1 MGVCLNFSQK
11 KHTPLTPCFHQ
22 VKDCVP
28 YFTQIIFPFSFLQ
41 VQDFLDNL
49 PLYFFWMKSFIY
61 ILLTSLTFFL
71 VGCQTESEE
80 IRLINQAERLF
91 DAYPDSVITTLDSIP
106 LPEEMSPR
114 LVARWCMLYARAAD
128 KIEDDMPYT
137 NQLEIALKHYQKK
150 KMREE
155 EAEIGLYL
163 GRSYVE
169 DKEYEKAMRA
179 YSDALEVA
187 LAIKNYNRAGYICSY
202 MADLYEVDLRYIL
215 AAEKYKESGKY
226 FQLANNTTS
235 YVRAFVNEAH
245 SYSIADSSYLALAS
259 LKQAE
264 MVLDSLNVEEVRS
277 YVYNGL
283 GNIYNDLGDY
293 DLAEYYILR
302 CIELDPEE
310 VASDYLVL
318 TDISLKCMDM
328 EKAEY
333 YLKKA
338 NIFTNNKLVLPTIVY
353 YNYKIKKGQGNFEIA
368 LSFHEQYVAI
378 EDSLINV
385 SKSVDIYD
393 ANQKYERLKLHNENI
408 ELVLKNQKS
417 YIFILLLLF
426 AIALLAI
433 FYLMTLRRK
442 NRSLLKQQEE
452 INDLN
457 QNIYHLSV
465 ELRGKEERLK
475 SQENSLNLAEEE
487 LVSNENI
494 KKEVE
499 DLRHRLINLREIKIL
514 NSGLA
519 QKIER
524 MSQTVW
530 SKASQAVIDE
540 KMWIDI
546 EVLMLEVYPDIVKGL
561 RDANLSSSEMHLCFL
576 TLFKLDT
583 KAISTLLNIMP
594 TSVDK
599 TRLRVRKKLH
609 WEGKQDF
616 YESLIHI

>member
-1 MGVCLNFSQK
+1 
-11 KHTPLTPCFHQ
+11 
-22 VKDCVP
+22 
-28 YFTQIIFPFSFLQ
+28 
-41 VQDFLDNL
+41 
-49 PLYFFWMKSFIY
+49 MKSFIY
-61 ILLTSLTFFL
+61 ILLTSLTFL
-71 VGCQTESEE
+71 VVGCQNESEE

-128 KIEDDMPYT
+128 KIEDEMPYT
-137 NQLEIALKHYQKK
+137 NQLEIALKYYQKK

-187 LAIKNYNRAGYICSY
+187 LAIKDYNRAGYICSY
-202 MADLYEVDLRYIL
+202 MGDLYEVDLRYIL

-226 FQLANNTTS
+226 FHLANNTTS

-264 MVLDSLNVEEVRS
+264 MVMDSLNVEEVRS

-302 CIELDPEE
+302 CIELDLED

-318 TDISLKCMDM
+318 VDIEEKRGNI
-328 EKAEY
+328 EKAEQ
-333 YLKKA
+333 YLRKA
-338 NIFTNNKLVLPTIVY
+338 SEVSTDNELVLITITY
-353 YNYKIKKGQGNFEIA
+353 YNYVMNKKQDNLKNALNFYEK
-368 LSFHEQYVAI
+368 YVAT

-393 ANQKYERLKLHNENI
+393 AEQKYERLKLHNKNV
-408 ELVLKNQKS
+408 ELVLENQKI
-417 YIFILLLLF
+417 YLFILLLLF
-426 AIALLAI
+426 AIALLVI

-457 QNIYHLSV
+457 QNIYHLSI
-465 ELRGKEERLK
+465 ELREKEEQLK
-475 SQENSLNLAEEE
+475 LQENSLHLAKEE
-487 LVSNENI
+487 LVSYEST

-499 DLRHRLINLREIKIL
+499 DLRY
-514 NSGLA
+514 
-519 QKIER
+519 
-524 MSQTVW
+524 T
-530 SKASQAVIDE
+530 
-540 KMWIDI
+540 
-546 EVLMLEVYPDIVKGL
+546 
-561 RDANLSSSEMHLCFL
+561 
-576 TLFKLDT
+576 
-583 KAISTLLNIMP
+583 
-594 TSVDK
+594 
-599 TRLRVRKKLH
+599 
-609 WEGKQDF
+609 
-616 YESLIHI
+616 

>member
-1 MGVCLNFSQK
+1 
-11 KHTPLTPCFHQ
+11 
-22 VKDCVP
+22 
-28 YFTQIIFPFSFLQ
+28 
-41 VQDFLDNL
+41 
-49 PLYFFWMKSFIY
+49 MKSFIY
-61 ILLTSLTFFL
+61 ILLTSLTFL
-71 VGCQTESEE
+71 VVGCQNESEE

-106 LPEEMSPR
+106 LLEEMSPR
-114 LVARWCMLYARAAD
+114 LIARWCMLYARAAD
-128 KIEDDMPYT
+128 KIEDEMPYT
-137 NQLEIALKHYQKK
+137 NQLEIALKYYQKK

-187 LAIKNYNRAGYICSY
+187 LAIKDYNRAGYICSY
-202 MADLYEVDLRYIL
+202 MGDLYEVDLRYIL

-226 FQLANNTTS
+226 FHLANNTTS

-264 MVLDSLNVEEVRS
+264 MVMDSLNVEEVRS

-283 GNIYNDLGDY
+283 SNIYNNLGDY

-310 VASDYLVL
+310 IASDYLVL

-338 NIFTNNKLVLPTIVY
+338 NIFTNNELVLPTIVY
-353 YNYKIKKGQGNFEIA
+353 YNYKIKKEQGDFEIA

-385 SKSVDIYD
+385 GKYVDIYD
-393 ANQKYERLKLHNENI
+393 ADQKYERLKLHNENI

-417 YIFILLLLF
+417 YLFILLLLF
-426 AIALLAI
+426 AIALLVI

-457 QNIYHLSV
+457 QNIYHLSI
-465 ELRGKEERLK
+465 ELREKEEQLK
-475 SQENSLNLAEEE
+475 LQENSLHLAKEE
-487 LVSNENI
+487 LVSYENI

-514 NSGLA
+514 NSSLA
-519 QKIER
+519 QKIKR

-546 EVLMLEVYPDIVKGL
+546 EVLMVEVYPDIVKAL
-561 RDANLSSSEMHLCFL
+561 RDADLSFSEMHLCFL

-583 KAISTLLNIMP
+583 KAMSTLLNIIP

-616 YESLIHI
+616 YESLIHIQPV

>member
-1 MGVCLNFSQK
+1 
-11 KHTPLTPCFHQ
+11 
-22 VKDCVP
+22 
-28 YFTQIIFPFSFLQ
+28 
-41 VQDFLDNL
+41 
-49 PLYFFWMKSFIY
+49 MKSFIY
-61 ILLTSLTFFL
+61 ILLTSLTFL
-71 VGCQTESEE
+71 VVGCQNESEE

-106 LPEEMSPR
+106 LLEEMSPR
-114 LVARWCMLYARAAD
+114 LIARWCMLYARAAD
-128 KIEDDMPYT
+128 KIEDEMPYT
-137 NQLEIALKHYQKK
+137 NQLEIALKYYQKK

-187 LAIKNYNRAGYICSY
+187 LAIKDYNRAGYICSY
-202 MADLYEVDLRYIL
+202 MGDLYEVDLRYIL

-226 FQLANNTTS
+226 FYLANNTTS

-264 MVLDSLNVEEVRS
+264 MVMDSLNVEEVRS

-283 GNIYNDLGDY
+283 SNIYNNLGDY

-310 VASDYLVL
+310 IASDYLVL

-338 NIFTNNKLVLPTIVY
+338 NIFTNNELVLPTIVY
-353 YNYKIKKGQGNFEIA
+353 YNYKIKKEQGDFEIA

-385 SKSVDIYD
+385 GKSVDIYD
-393 ANQKYERLKLHNENI
+393 ADQKYERLKLHNENI

-417 YIFILLLLF
+417 YLFILLLLF
-426 AIALLAI
+426 AIALLVI

-457 QNIYHLSV
+457 QNIYHLSI
-465 ELRGKEERLK
+465 ELREKEEQLK
-475 SQENSLNLAEEE
+475 LQENSLHLAKEE
-487 LVSNENI
+487 LVSYENI

-514 NSGLA
+514 NSSLA
-519 QKIER
+519 QKIKR

-546 EVLMLEVYPDIVKGL
+546 EVLMVEVYPDIVKAL
-561 RDANLSSSEMHLCFL
+561 RDADLSFSEMHLCFL

-583 KAISTLLNIMP
+583 KAMSTLLNIIP

-616 YESLIHI
+616 YESLIHIQPV

>member
-1 MGVCLNFSQK
+1 
-11 KHTPLTPCFHQ
+11 
-22 VKDCVP
+22 
-28 YFTQIIFPFSFLQ
+28 
-41 VQDFLDNL
+41 
-49 PLYFFWMKSFIY
+49 MKSFIY
-61 ILLTSLTFFL
+61 ILLTSLTFL
-71 VGCQTESEE
+71 VVGCQNESEE

-106 LPEEMSPR
+106 LPEEMNPR
-114 LVARWCMLYARAAD
+114 LIARWCMLYARAAD
-128 KIEDDMPYT
+128 KIEDEMPYT
-137 NQLEIALKHYQKK
+137 NQLEIALKYYQKK

-187 LAIKNYNRAGYICSY
+187 LAIKDYNRAGYICSY
-202 MADLYEVDLRYIL
+202 MGDLYEVDLRYIL

-226 FQLANNTTS
+226 FHLANNTTS

-264 MVLDSLNVEEVRS
+264 MVMDSLNVEEVRS

-283 GNIYNDLGDY
+283 SNIYNNLGDY

-310 VASDYLVL
+310 IASDYLVL

-338 NIFTNNKLVLPTIVY
+338 NIFTNNELVLPTIVY
-353 YNYKIKKGQGNFEIA
+353 YNYKIKKEQGDFEIA

-385 SKSVDIYD
+385 GKSVDIYD
-393 ANQKYERLKLHNENI
+393 ADQKYERLKLHNENI

-417 YIFILLLLF
+417 YLFILLLLF
-426 AIALLAI
+426 AIALLVI

-457 QNIYHLSV
+457 QNIYHLSI
-465 ELRGKEERLK
+465 ELREKEEQLK
-475 SQENSLNLAEEE
+475 LQENSLHLAKEE
-487 LVSNENI
+487 LVSYENI

-514 NSGLA
+514 NSSLA
-519 QKIER
+519 QKIKR

-546 EVLMLEVYPDIVKGL
+546 EVLMVEVCPDIVKAL
-561 RDANLSSSEMHLCFL
+561 RDADLSFSEMHLCFL

-583 KAISTLLNIMP
+583 KAMSTLLNIIP

-616 YESLIHI
+616 YESLIHIQPV

>member
-1 MGVCLNFSQK
+1 
-11 KHTPLTPCFHQ
+11 
-22 VKDCVP
+22 
-28 YFTQIIFPFSFLQ
+28 
-41 VQDFLDNL
+41 
-49 PLYFFWMKSFIY
+49 MKSFIY
-61 ILLTSLTFFL
+61 ILLTSLTFL
-71 VGCQTESEE
+71 VVGCQNESEE

-106 LPEEMSPR
+106 LPEEMSPC
-114 LVARWCMLYARAAD
+114 LIARWCMLYARAAD
-128 KIEDDMPYT
+128 KIEDEMPYT
-137 NQLEIALKHYQKK
+137 NQLEIALKYYQKK

-179 YSDALEVA
+179 YSDALKVA
-187 LAIKNYNRAGYICSY
+187 LVIKDYNRAGYICSY
-202 MADLYEVDLRYIL
+202 MGDLYEVDLRYIL

-226 FQLANNTTS
+226 FYLANNATS

-264 MVLDSLNVEEVRS
+264 MVMDSLNVEEVRS

-283 GNIYNDLGDY
+283 SNIYNNLGDY

-310 VASDYLVL
+310 IASDYLVL

-338 NIFTNNKLVLPTIVY
+338 NIFTNNELVLPTIVY
-353 YNYKIKKGQGNFEIA
+353 YNYKIKKEQGDFEIA

-385 SKSVDIYD
+385 GKSVDIYD
-393 ANQKYERLKLHNENI
+393 ADQKYERLKLHNENI

-426 AIALLAI
+426 SIALFVI
-433 FYLMTLRRK
+433 FYLMTLRHK

-452 INDLN
+452 INNLN

-465 ELRGKEERLK
+465 VLRGKEERLK
-475 SQENSLNLAEEE
+475 SQENSLHLAEEE
-487 LVSNENI
+487 LVSFENI

-514 NSGLA
+514 DSDLA
-519 QKIER
+519 QKIKR

-546 EVLMLEVYPDIVKGL
+546 EVLMVEVYPDIVKAL
-561 RDANLSSSEMHLCFL
+561 RDADLSFSEMHLCFL

-583 KAISTLLNIMP
+583 KAMSTLLNIIP

>member
-1 MGVCLNFSQK
+1 M
-11 KHTPLTPCFHQ
+11 T
-22 VKDCVP
+22 
-28 YFTQIIFPFSFLQ
+28 FL
-41 VQDFLDNL
+41 V
-49 PLYFFWMKSFIY
+49 
-61 ILLTSLTFFL
+61 
-71 VGCQTESEE
+71 VGCQNESEE

-106 LPEEMSPR
+106 LPEEMNPR
-114 LVARWCMLYARAAD
+114 LIARWCMLYARAAD
-128 KIEDDMPYT
+128 KIEDEMPYT
-137 NQLEIALKHYQKK
+137 NQLEIALKYYQKK

-187 LAIKNYNRAGYICSY
+187 LAIKDYNRAGYICSY
-202 MADLYEVDLRYIL
+202 MGDLYEVDLRYIL

-226 FQLANNTTS
+226 FHLANNTTS

-264 MVLDSLNVEEVRS
+264 MVMDSLNVEEVRS

-283 GNIYNDLGDY
+283 SNIYNNLGDY

-310 VASDYLVL
+310 IASDYLVL

-338 NIFTNNKLVLPTIVY
+338 NIFTNNELVLPTIVY
-353 YNYKIKKGQGNFEIA
+353 YNYKIKKEQGDFEIA

-385 SKSVDIYD
+385 GKSVDIYD
-393 ANQKYERLKLHNENI
+393 ADQKYERLKLHNENI

-417 YIFILLLLF
+417 YLFILLLLF
-426 AIALLAI
+426 AIALLVI

-457 QNIYHLSV
+457 QNIYHLSI
-465 ELRGKEERLK
+465 ELREKEEQLK
-475 SQENSLNLAEEE
+475 LQENSLHLAKEE
-487 LVSNENI
+487 LVSYENI

-514 NSGLA
+514 NSSLA
-519 QKIER
+519 QKIKR

-546 EVLMLEVYPDIVKGL
+546 EVLMVEVYPDIVKAL
-561 RDANLSSSEMHLCFL
+561 RDADLSFSEMHLCFL

-583 KAISTLLNIMP
+583 KAMSTLLNIIP

-616 YESLIHI
+616 YESLIHIQPV

>member
-1 MGVCLNFSQK
+1 
-11 KHTPLTPCFHQ
+11 
-22 VKDCVP
+22 
-28 YFTQIIFPFSFLQ
+28 
-41 VQDFLDNL
+41 
-49 PLYFFWMKSFIY
+49 MKSFIY
-61 ILLTSLTFFL
+61 ILLTSLTFL
-71 VGCQTESEE
+71 VVGCQNESEE

-114 LVARWCMLYARAAD
+114 LIARWCMLYARAAD
-128 KIEDDMPYT
+128 KIEDEMPYT
-137 NQLEIALKHYQKK
+137 NQLEIALKYYQKK

-187 LAIKNYNRAGYICSY
+187 LAIKDYNRAGYICSY
-202 MADLYEVDLRYIL
+202 MGDLYEVDLRYIL

-226 FQLANNTTS
+226 FHLANNTTS

-264 MVLDSLNVEEVRS
+264 MVMDSLNVEEVRS

-283 GNIYNDLGDY
+283 SNIYNNLGDY

-310 VASDYLVL
+310 IASDYLVL

-338 NIFTNNKLVLPTIVY
+338 NIFTNNELVLPTIVY
-353 YNYKIKKGQGNFEIA
+353 YNYKIKKEQGDFEIA

-385 SKSVDIYD
+385 GKSVDIYD
-393 ANQKYERLKLHNENI
+393 ADQKYERLKLHNENI

-417 YIFILLLLF
+417 YLFILLLLF
-426 AIALLAI
+426 AIALLVI

-457 QNIYHLSV
+457 QNIYHLSI
-465 ELRGKEERLK
+465 ELREKEEQLK
-475 SQENSLNLAEEE
+475 LQENSLHLAKEE
-487 LVSNENI
+487 LVSYENI

-514 NSGLA
+514 NSSLA
-519 QKIER
+519 QKIKR

-530 SKASQAVIDE
+530 SKVSQAVIDE

-546 EVLMLEVYPDIVKGL
+546 EVLMVEVYPDIVKAL
-561 RDANLSSSEMHLCFL
+561 RDADLSFSEMHLCFL

-583 KAISTLLNIMP
+583 KAMSTLLNIIP

-616 YESLIHI
+616 YESLIHIQPV

>member
-1 MGVCLNFSQK
+1 
-11 KHTPLTPCFHQ
+11 
-22 VKDCVP
+22 
-28 YFTQIIFPFSFLQ
+28 
-41 VQDFLDNL
+41 
-49 PLYFFWMKSFIY
+49 MKSFIY
-61 ILLTSLTFFL
+61 ILLTSLTFL
-71 VGCQTESEE
+71 VVGCQNESEE

-106 LPEEMSPR
+106 LPEEMNPR
-114 LVARWCMLYARAAD
+114 LIARWCMLYARAAD
-128 KIEDDMPYT
+128 KIEDEMPYT
-137 NQLEIALKHYQKK
+137 NQLEIALKYYQKK

-187 LAIKNYNRAGYICSY
+187 LAIKDYNRAGYICSY
-202 MADLYEVDLRYIL
+202 MADLYEVDERFMLSAKRYQ
-215 AAEKYKESGKY
+215 ESGGY
-226 FQLANNTTS
+226 FRLANNIKS
-235 YVRAFVNEAH
+235 YIRAFVNEGNI
-245 SYSIADSSYLALAS
+245 YMIADSSHLALTP

-264 MVLDSLNVEEVRS
+264 AIMDSLSMNEVKE

-283 GNIYNDLGDY
+283 ANTYSALENC
-293 DLAEYYILR
+293 DLAEYYVLQ
-302 CIELDPEE
+302 CIEIDSEN
-310 VASDYLVL
+310 VASYYLLLV
-318 TDISLKCMDM
+318 DIEEKRGNLD
-328 EKAEY
+328 KAEY
-333 YLKKA
+333 YLHKVR
-338 NIFTNNKLVLPTIVY
+338 NISTHNRFIPASIAY
-353 YNYKIKKGQGNFEIA
+353 YSYMIKRGQGDLQSA
-368 LSFHEQYVAI
+368 LNDYEKYVEV

-393 ANQKYERLKLHNENI
+393 AEQKYERLKLHNENI

-417 YIFILLLLF
+417 YLFILLLLF
-426 AIALLAI
+426 AIALLVI

-457 QNIYHLSV
+457 QNIYHLSI
-465 ELRGKEERLK
+465 ELREKEEQLK
-475 SQENSLNLAEEE
+475 LQENSLHLAEEE
-487 LVSNENI
+487 LVSFENI

-514 NSGLA
+514 DSDLA
-519 QKIER
+519 QKIKR

-546 EVLMLEVYPDIVKGL
+546 EVLMVEVCPDIVKAL
-561 RDANLSSSEMHLCFL
+561 RDADLSFSEMHLCFL

-583 KAISTLLNIMP
+583 KAMSTLLNIIP

-609 WEGKQDF
+609 WEGKKDF
-616 YESLIHI
+616 YESLIHIKPV

>member
-1 MGVCLNFSQK
+1 
-11 KHTPLTPCFHQ
+11 
-22 VKDCVP
+22 
-28 YFTQIIFPFSFLQ
+28 
-41 VQDFLDNL
+41 
-49 PLYFFWMKSFIY
+49 MKSFIY
-61 ILLTSLTFFL
+61 ILLTSLTFL
-71 VGCQTESEE
+71 VVGCQNESEE

-114 LVARWCMLYARAAD
+114 LIARWCMLYARAAD
-128 KIEDDMPYT
+128 KIEDEMPYT
-137 NQLEIALKHYQKK
+137 NQLEIALKYYQKK

-179 YSDALEVA
+179 YSDALKVA
-187 LAIKNYNRAGYICSY
+187 LAIKDYNRAGYICSY
-202 MADLYEVDLRYIL
+202 MGDLYEVDLRYIL

-226 FQLANNTTS
+226 FHLANNTTS

-264 MVLDSLNVEEVRS
+264 MVMDSLNVEEVRS

-283 GNIYNDLGDY
+283 SNIYNNLGDY

-310 VASDYLVL
+310 IASDYLVL

-338 NIFTNNKLVLPTIVY
+338 NIFTNNELVLPTIVY
-353 YNYKIKKGQGNFEIA
+353 YNYKIKKEQGDFEIA

-385 SKSVDIYD
+385 GKSVDIYD
-393 ANQKYERLKLHNENI
+393 ADQKYERLKLHNENI

-417 YIFILLLLF
+417 YLFILLLLF
-426 AIALLAI
+426 AIALLVI

-457 QNIYHLSV
+457 QNIYHLSI
-465 ELRGKEERLK
+465 ELREKEEQLK
-475 SQENSLNLAEEE
+475 LQENSLHLAKEE
-487 LVSNENI
+487 LVSYENI

-514 NSGLA
+514 NSSLA
-519 QKIER
+519 QKIKR

-546 EVLMLEVYPDIVKGL
+546 EVLMVEVYPDIVKAL
-561 RDANLSSSEMHLCFL
+561 RDADLSFSEMHLCFL
-576 TLFKLDT
+576 TLFNLDT
-583 KAISTLLNIMP
+583 KAMSTLLNIIP

-616 YESLIHI
+616 YESLIHIQPV

>member
-1 MGVCLNFSQK
+1 
-11 KHTPLTPCFHQ
+11 
-22 VKDCVP
+22 
-28 YFTQIIFPFSFLQ
+28 
-41 VQDFLDNL
+41 
-49 PLYFFWMKSFIY
+49 MKSFIY
-61 ILLTSLTFFL
+61 ILLTSLTFL
-71 VGCQTESEE
+71 VVGCQNESEE

-91 DAYPDSVITTLDSIP
+91 DAYLDSVITTLDSIP
-106 LPEEMSPR
+106 LLEEMSPR
-114 LVARWCMLYARAAD
+114 LIARWCMLYARAAD
-128 KIEDDMPYT
+128 KIEDEMPYT
-137 NQLEIALKHYQKK
+137 NQLEIALKYYQKK

-187 LAIKNYNRAGYICSY
+187 LAIKDYNRAGYICSY
-202 MADLYEVDLRYIL
+202 MGDLYEVDLRYIL

-226 FQLANNTTS
+226 FHLANNTTS

-264 MVLDSLNVEEVRS
+264 MVMDSLNVEEVRS

-283 GNIYNDLGDY
+283 SNIYNNLGDY

-310 VASDYLVL
+310 IASDYLVL

-338 NIFTNNKLVLPTIVY
+338 NIFTNNELVLPTIVY
-353 YNYKIKKGQGNFEIA
+353 YNYKIKKEQGDFEIA

-385 SKSVDIYD
+385 GKSVDIYD
-393 ANQKYERLKLHNENI
+393 ADQKYERLKLHNENI

-417 YIFILLLLF
+417 YLFILLLLF
-426 AIALLAI
+426 AIALLVI

-457 QNIYHLSV
+457 QNIYHLSI
-465 ELRGKEERLK
+465 ELREKEEQLK
-475 SQENSLNLAEEE
+475 LQENSLHLAKEE
-487 LVSNENI
+487 LVSYENI

-514 NSGLA
+514 NSSLA
-519 QKIER
+519 QKIKR

-546 EVLMLEVYPDIVKGL
+546 EVLMVEVYPDIVKAL
-561 RDANLSSSEMHLCFL
+561 RDADLSFSEMHLCFL

-583 KAISTLLNIMP
+583 KAMSTLLNIIP

-616 YESLIHI
+616 YESLIHIQPV

>member
-1 MGVCLNFSQK
+1 
-11 KHTPLTPCFHQ
+11 
-22 VKDCVP
+22 
-28 YFTQIIFPFSFLQ
+28 
-41 VQDFLDNL
+41 
-49 PLYFFWMKSFIY
+49 MKSFIY
-61 ILLTSLTFFL
+61 ILLTSLTFL
-71 VGCQTESEE
+71 VVGCQNESEE

-106 LPEEMSPR
+106 LPEEMNPR
-114 LVARWCMLYARAAD
+114 LIARWCMLYARAAD
-128 KIEDDMPYT
+128 KIEDEMPYT
-137 NQLEIALKHYQKK
+137 NQLEIALKYYQKK

-187 LAIKNYNRAGYICSY
+187 LAIKDYNRAGYICSY
-202 MADLYEVDLRYIL
+202 MGDLYEVDLRYIL

-226 FQLANNTTS
+226 FHLANNTTS

-264 MVLDSLNVEEVRS
+264 MVMDSLNVEEVRS

-283 GNIYNDLGDY
+283 SNIYNNLGDY

-310 VASDYLVL
+310 ITSDYLVL

-338 NIFTNNKLVLPTIVY
+338 NIFTNNELVLPTIVY
-353 YNYKIKKGQGNFEIA
+353 YNYKIKKEQGDFEIA

-385 SKSVDIYD
+385 GKSVDIYD
-393 ANQKYERLKLHNENI
+393 ADQKYERLKLHNENI

-417 YIFILLLLF
+417 YLFILLLLF
-426 AIALLAI
+426 AIALLVI

-457 QNIYHLSV
+457 QNIYHLSI
-465 ELRGKEERLK
+465 ELREKEEQLK
-475 SQENSLNLAEEE
+475 LQENSLHLAKEE
-487 LVSNENI
+487 LVSYENI

-514 NSGLA
+514 NSSLA
-519 QKIER
+519 QKIKR

-546 EVLMLEVYPDIVKGL
+546 EVLMVEVYPDIVKAL
-561 RDANLSSSEMHLCFL
+561 RDADLSFSEMHLCFL

-583 KAISTLLNIMP
+583 KAMSTLLNIIP

-616 YESLIHI
+616 YESLIHIQPV

>member
-1 MGVCLNFSQK
+1 
-11 KHTPLTPCFHQ
+11 
-22 VKDCVP
+22 
-28 YFTQIIFPFSFLQ
+28 
-41 VQDFLDNL
+41 
-49 PLYFFWMKSFIY
+49 MKSFIY
-61 ILLTSLTFFL
+61 ILLTSLTFL
-71 VGCQTESEE
+71 VVGCQNESEE

-106 LPEEMSPR
+106 LPEEMNPR
-114 LVARWCMLYARAAD
+114 LIARWCMLYARAAD
-128 KIEDDMPYT
+128 KIEDEMPYT
-137 NQLEIALKHYQKK
+137 NQLEIALKYYQKK

-187 LAIKNYNRAGYICSY
+187 LAIKDYNRAGYICSY
-202 MADLYEVDLRYIL
+202 MGDLYEVDLRYIL

-226 FQLANNTTS
+226 FHLANNTTS

-264 MVLDSLNVEEVRS
+264 MVMDSLNVEEVRS

-283 GNIYNDLGDY
+283 SNIYNNLGDY

-310 VASDYLVL
+310 IASDYLVL

-338 NIFTNNKLVLPTIVY
+338 NIFTNNELVLPTIVY
-353 YNYKIKKGQGNFEIA
+353 YNYKIKKEQGDFEIA

-385 SKSVDIYD
+385 GKSVDIYD
-393 ANQKYERLKLHNENI
+393 ADQKYERLKLHNENI

-417 YIFILLLLF
+417 YLFILLLLF
-426 AIALLAI
+426 AIALLVI

-457 QNIYHLSV
+457 QNIYHLSI
-465 ELRGKEERLK
+465 ELREKEEQLK
-475 SQENSLNLAEEE
+475 LQENSLHLAKEE
-487 LVSNENI
+487 LVSYENI

-514 NSGLA
+514 NSSLA
-519 QKIER
+519 QKIKR

-546 EVLMLEVYPDIVKGL
+546 EVLMVEVYPDIVKAL
-561 RDANLSSSEMHLCFL
+561 RDADLSSSEMHLCFL

-583 KAISTLLNIMP
+583 KAMSTLLNIIP

-616 YESLIHI
+616 YESLIHIQPV

>member
-1 MGVCLNFSQK
+1 
-11 KHTPLTPCFHQ
+11 
-22 VKDCVP
+22 
-28 YFTQIIFPFSFLQ
+28 
-41 VQDFLDNL
+41 
-49 PLYFFWMKSFIY
+49 MKSFIY
-61 ILLTSLTFFL
+61 ILLTSLTFL
-71 VGCQTESEE
+71 VVGCQNESEE

-106 LPEEMSPR
+106 LLEEMSPR
-114 LVARWCMLYARAAD
+114 LIARWCMLYARAAD
-128 KIEDDMPYT
+128 KIEDEMPYT
-137 NQLEIALKHYQKK
+137 NQLEIALKYYQKK

-187 LAIKNYNRAGYICSY
+187 LAIKDYNRAGYICSY
-202 MADLYEVDLRYIL
+202 MGDLYEVDLRYIL

-226 FQLANNTTS
+226 FHLANNTTS

-264 MVLDSLNVEEVRS
+264 MVMDSLNVEEVRS

-283 GNIYNDLGDY
+283 SNIYNNLGDY

-310 VASDYLVL
+310 IASDYLVL

-338 NIFTNNKLVLPTIVY
+338 NIFTNNELVLPTIVY
-353 YNYKIKKGQGNFEIA
+353 YNYKIKKEQGDFEIA

-385 SKSVDIYD
+385 GKSVDIYD
-393 ANQKYERLKLHNENI
+393 ADQKYERLKLHNENI

-417 YIFILLLLF
+417 YLFILLLLF
-426 AIALLAI
+426 AIALLVI
-433 FYLMTLRRK
+433 FYLMTLIRK

-457 QNIYHLSV
+457 QNIYHLSI
-465 ELRGKEERLK
+465 ELREKEEQLK
-475 SQENSLNLAEEE
+475 LQENSLHLAKEE
-487 LVSNENI
+487 LVSYENI

-514 NSGLA
+514 NSSLA
-519 QKIER
+519 QKIKR

-546 EVLMLEVYPDIVKGL
+546 EVLMVEVYPDIVKAL
-561 RDANLSSSEMHLCFL
+561 RDADLSFSEMHLCFL

-583 KAISTLLNIMP
+583 KAMSTLLNIIP

-616 YESLIHI
+616 YESLIHIQPV

>member
-1 MGVCLNFSQK
+1 
-11 KHTPLTPCFHQ
+11 
-22 VKDCVP
+22 
-28 YFTQIIFPFSFLQ
+28 
-41 VQDFLDNL
+41 
-49 PLYFFWMKSFIY
+49 MKSFIY
-61 ILLTSLTFFL
+61 ILLTSLTFL
-71 VGCQTESEE
+71 VVGCQNESEE

-106 LPEEMSPR
+106 LPEEMNPR
-114 LVARWCMLYARAAD
+114 LIARWCMLYARAAD
-128 KIEDDMPYT
+128 KIEDEMPYT
-137 NQLEIALKHYQKK
+137 NQLEIALKYYQKK

-187 LAIKNYNRAGYICSY
+187 LAIKDYNRAGYICSY
-202 MADLYEVDLRYIL
+202 MGDLYEVDLRYIL

-226 FQLANNTTS
+226 FHLANNTTS

-264 MVLDSLNVEEVRS
+264 MVMDSLNVEEVRS

-283 GNIYNDLGDY
+283 SNIYNNLGDY

-310 VASDYLVL
+310 IASDYLVL

-338 NIFTNNKLVLPTIVY
+338 NIFTNNELVLPTIVY
-353 YNYKIKKGQGNFEIA
+353 YNYKIKKEQGDFEIA

-385 SKSVDIYD
+385 GKSVDIYD
-393 ANQKYERLKLHNENI
+393 ADQKYERLKLHNENI

-417 YIFILLLLF
+417 YLFILLLLF
-426 AIALLAI
+426 AIALLVI

-457 QNIYHLSV
+457 QNIYHLSI
-465 ELRGKEERLK
+465 ELREKEEQLK
-475 SQENSLNLAEEE
+475 LQENSLHLAKEE
-487 LVSNENI
+487 LVSYENI

-514 NSGLA
+514 NSSLA
-519 QKIER
+519 QKIKR

-546 EVLMLEVYPDIVKGL
+546 EVLMVEVYPDIVKAL
-561 RDANLSSSEMHLCFL
+561 RDADLSFSEMHLCFL

-583 KAISTLLNIMP
+583 KAMSTLLNIIP

-616 YESLIHI
+616 YESLRGCKLNCVSKE

>member
-1 MGVCLNFSQK
+1 
-11 KHTPLTPCFHQ
+11 
-22 VKDCVP
+22 
-28 YFTQIIFPFSFLQ
+28 
-41 VQDFLDNL
+41 
-49 PLYFFWMKSFIY
+49 MKSFIY
-61 ILLTSLTFFL
+61 ILLTSLTFL
-71 VGCQTESEE
+71 VVGCQNESEE

-106 LPEEMSPR
+106 LPEEMNPR
-114 LVARWCMLYARAAD
+114 LIARWCMLYARAAD
-128 KIEDDMPYT
+128 KIEDEMPYT
-137 NQLEIALKHYQKK
+137 NQLEIALKYYQKK

-187 LAIKNYNRAGYICSY
+187 LAIKDYNRAGYICSY
-202 MADLYEVDLRYIL
+202 MGDLYEVDLRYIL

-226 FQLANNTTS
+226 FHLANNTTS

-264 MVLDSLNVEEVRS
+264 MVMDSLNVEEVRS

-283 GNIYNDLGDY
+283 SNIYNNLGDY

-310 VASDYLVL
+310 IASDYLVL

-338 NIFTNNKLVLPTIVY
+338 NIFTNNELVLPTIVY
-353 YNYKIKKGQGNFEIA
+353 YNYKIKKEQGDFEIA

-378 EDSLINV
+378 DDSLINV
-385 SKSVDIYD
+385 GKSVDIYD
-393 ANQKYERLKLHNENI
+393 ADQKYERLKLHNENI

-417 YIFILLLLF
+417 YLFILLLLF
-426 AIALLAI
+426 AIALLVI

-457 QNIYHLSV
+457 QNIYHLSI
-465 ELRGKEERLK
+465 ELREKEEQLK
-475 SQENSLNLAEEE
+475 LQENSLHLAKEE
-487 LVSNENI
+487 LVSYENI

-514 NSGLA
+514 NSSLA
-519 QKIER
+519 QKIKR

-546 EVLMLEVYPDIVKGL
+546 EVLMVEVYPDIVKAL
-561 RDANLSSSEMHLCFL
+561 RDADLSFSEMHLCFL

-583 KAISTLLNIMP
+583 KAMSTLLNIIP

-616 YESLIHI
+616 YESLIHIQPV

>member
-1 MGVCLNFSQK
+1 
-11 KHTPLTPCFHQ
+11 
-22 VKDCVP
+22 
-28 YFTQIIFPFSFLQ
+28 
-41 VQDFLDNL
+41 
-49 PLYFFWMKSFIY
+49 MKSFIY
-61 ILLTSLTFFL
+61 ILLTSLTFL
-71 VGCQTESEE
+71 VVGCQNESEE

-114 LVARWCMLYARAAD
+114 LIARWCMLYARAAD
-128 KIEDDMPYT
+128 KIEDEMPYT
-137 NQLEIALKHYQKK
+137 NQLEIALKYYQKK

-187 LAIKNYNRAGYICSY
+187 LAIKDYNRAGYICSY
-202 MADLYEVDLRYIL
+202 MGDLYEVDLRYIL

-226 FQLANNTTS
+226 FYLANNATS

-245 SYSIADSSYLALAS
+245 SYSIADSSYLVLAS

-264 MVLDSLNVEEVRS
+264 MVMDSLNVEEVRS

-283 GNIYNDLGDY
+283 SNIYNNLGDY

-310 VASDYLVL
+310 IASDYLVL

-338 NIFTNNKLVLPTIVY
+338 NIFTNNELVLPTIVY
-353 YNYKIKKGQGNFEIA
+353 YNYKIKKEQGDFEIA

-385 SKSVDIYD
+385 GKSVDIYD
-393 ANQKYERLKLHNENI
+393 ADQKYERLKLHNENI

-426 AIALLAI
+426 SIALFVI
-433 FYLMTLRRK
+433 FYLMTLRHK

-452 INDLN
+452 INNLN

-465 ELRGKEERLK
+465 VLRGKEERLK
-475 SQENSLNLAEEE
+475 SQENSLHLAEEE
-487 LVSNENI
+487 LVSFENI

-514 NSGLA
+514 DSDLA
-519 QKIER
+519 QKIKR

-546 EVLMLEVYPDIVKGL
+546 EVLMVEVYPDIVKAL
-561 RDANLSSSEMHLCFL
+561 RDADLSFSEMHLCFL

-583 KAISTLLNIMP
+583 KAMSTLLNIIP

>member
-1 MGVCLNFSQK
+1 
-11 KHTPLTPCFHQ
+11 
-22 VKDCVP
+22 
-28 YFTQIIFPFSFLQ
+28 
-41 VQDFLDNL
+41 
-49 PLYFFWMKSFIY
+49 MKSFIY
-61 ILLTSLTFFL
+61 ILLTSLTFL
-71 VGCQTESEE
+71 VVGCQNESEE

-106 LPEEMSPR
+106 LPEEMNPR
-114 LVARWCMLYARAAD
+114 LIARWCMLYARAAD
-128 KIEDDMPYT
+128 KIEDEMPYT
-137 NQLEIALKHYQKK
+137 NQLEIALKYYQKK

-187 LAIKNYNRAGYICSY
+187 LAIKDYNRAGYICSY
-202 MADLYEVDLRYIL
+202 MGDLYEVDLRYIL

-226 FQLANNTTS
+226 FHLANNTTS

-264 MVLDSLNVEEVRS
+264 MVMDSLNVEEVRS

-283 GNIYNDLGDY
+283 SNIYNNLGDY

-310 VASDYLVL
+310 IASDYLVL

-338 NIFTNNKLVLPTIVY
+338 NIFTNNELVLPTIVY
-353 YNYKIKKGQGNFEIA
+353 YNYKIKKEQGDFEIA

-385 SKSVDIYD
+385 GKSVDIYD
-393 ANQKYERLKLHNENI
+393 ADQKYERLKLHNENI

-417 YIFILLLLF
+417 YLFILLLLF
-426 AIALLAI
+426 AIALLVI

-457 QNIYHLSV
+457 QNIYHLSI
-465 ELRGKEERLK
+465 ELREKEEQLK
-475 SQENSLNLAEEE
+475 LQENSLHLAKEE
-487 LVSNENI
+487 LVSYENI

-514 NSGLA
+514 NSSLA
-519 QKIER
+519 QKIKR

-546 EVLMLEVYPDIVKGL
+546 EVLMVEVYPDIVKAL
-561 RDANLSSSEMHLCFL
+561 RDADLSFSEMHLCFL
-576 TLFKLDT
+576 TLFNLDT
-583 KAISTLLNIMP
+583 KAMSTLLNIIP

-616 YESLIHI
+616 YESLIHIQPV

>member
-1 MGVCLNFSQK
+1 
-11 KHTPLTPCFHQ
+11 
-22 VKDCVP
+22 
-28 YFTQIIFPFSFLQ
+28 
-41 VQDFLDNL
+41 
-49 PLYFFWMKSFIY
+49 MKSFIY
-61 ILLTSLTFFL
+61 ILLTSLTFL
-71 VGCQTESEE
+71 VVGCQNESEE

-91 DAYPDSVITTLDSIP
+91 DAYPDSVITTLDSIL
-106 LPEEMSPR
+106 LPEEMSHR
-114 LVARWCMLYARAAD
+114 LIARWCMLYARAAD
-128 KIEDDMPYT
+128 KIEDEMPYT
-137 NQLEIALKHYQKK
+137 NQLEIALKYYQKK

-187 LAIKNYNRAGYICSY
+187 LAIKDYNRAGYICSY
-202 MADLYEVDLRYIL
+202 MGDLYEVDLRYIL

-226 FQLANNTTS
+226 FHLANNTTS

-264 MVLDSLNVEEVRS
+264 MVMDSLNVEEVRS

-283 GNIYNDLGDY
+283 SNIYNNLGDY

-310 VASDYLVL
+310 IASDYLVL

-338 NIFTNNKLVLPTIVY
+338 NIFTNNELVLPTIVY
-353 YNYKIKKGQGNFEIA
+353 YNYKIKKEQGDFEIA

-385 SKSVDIYD
+385 GKSVDIYD
-393 ANQKYERLKLHNENI
+393 ADQKYERLKLHNENI

-417 YIFILLLLF
+417 YLFILLLLF
-426 AIALLAI
+426 AIALLVI

-457 QNIYHLSV
+457 QNIYHLSI
-465 ELRGKEERLK
+465 ELREKEEQLK
-475 SQENSLNLAEEE
+475 LQENSLHLAKEE
-487 LVSNENI
+487 LVSYENI

-514 NSGLA
+514 NSSLA
-519 QKIER
+519 QKIKR

-546 EVLMLEVYPDIVKGL
+546 EVLMVEVYPDIVKAL
-561 RDANLSSSEMHLCFL
+561 RDADLSFSEMHLCFL

-583 KAISTLLNIMP
+583 KAMSTLLNIIP

-609 WEGKQDF
+609 WEGNQDF
-616 YESLIHI
+616 YESLIHIQPV

>member
-1 MGVCLNFSQK
+1 
-11 KHTPLTPCFHQ
+11 
-22 VKDCVP
+22 
-28 YFTQIIFPFSFLQ
+28 
-41 VQDFLDNL
+41 
-49 PLYFFWMKSFIY
+49 MKSFIY
-61 ILLTSLTFFL
+61 ILLTSLTFL
-71 VGCQTESEE
+71 VVGCQNESEE

-114 LVARWCMLYARAAD
+114 LIARWCMLYARAAD
-128 KIEDDMPYT
+128 KIEDEMPYT
-137 NQLEIALKHYQKK
+137 NQLEIALKYYQKK

-187 LAIKNYNRAGYICSY
+187 LAIKDYNRAGYICSY
-202 MADLYEVDLRYIL
+202 MGDLYEVDLRYIL

-226 FQLANNTTS
+226 FHLANNTTS

-264 MVLDSLNVEEVRS
+264 MVMDSLNVEEVRS

-283 GNIYNDLGDY
+283 SNIYNNLGDY

-310 VASDYLVL
+310 IASDYLVL

-338 NIFTNNKLVLPTIVY
+338 NIFTNNELVLPTIVY
-353 YNYKIKKGQGNFEIA
+353 YNYKIKKEQGDFEIA
-368 LSFHEQYVAI
+368 LSFHEQYMAI

-385 SKSVDIYD
+385 GKSVDIYD
-393 ANQKYERLKLHNENI
+393 ADQKYERLKLHNENI

-417 YIFILLLLF
+417 YLFILLLLF
-426 AIALLAI
+426 AIALLVI

-457 QNIYHLSV
+457 QNIYHLSI
-465 ELRGKEERLK
+465 ELREKEEQLK
-475 SQENSLNLAEEE
+475 LQENSLHLAKEE
-487 LVSNENI
+487 LVSYENI

-514 NSGLA
+514 NSSLA
-519 QKIER
+519 QKIKR

-546 EVLMLEVYPDIVKGL
+546 EVLMVEVYPDIVKAL
-561 RDANLSSSEMHLCFL
+561 RDADLSFSEMHLCFL

-583 KAISTLLNIMP
+583 KAMSTLLNIIP

-616 YESLIHI
+616 YESLIHIQPV

>member
-1 MGVCLNFSQK
+1 
-11 KHTPLTPCFHQ
+11 
-22 VKDCVP
+22 
-28 YFTQIIFPFSFLQ
+28 
-41 VQDFLDNL
+41 
-49 PLYFFWMKSFIY
+49 MKSFIY
-61 ILLTSLTFFL
+61 ILLTSLTFL
-71 VGCQTESEE
+71 VVGCQNESEE

-106 LPEEMSPR
+106 LLEEMSPR
-114 LVARWCMLYARAAD
+114 LIARWCMLYARAAD
-128 KIEDDMPYT
+128 KIEDEMPYT
-137 NQLEIALKHYQKK
+137 NQLEIALKYYQKK

-187 LAIKNYNRAGYICSY
+187 LAIKDYNRAGYICSY
-202 MADLYEVDLRYIL
+202 MGDLYGVDLRYIL

-226 FQLANNTTS
+226 FHLANNTTS

-264 MVLDSLNVEEVRS
+264 MVMDSLNVEEVRS

-283 GNIYNDLGDY
+283 SNIYNNLGDY

-310 VASDYLVL
+310 IASDYLVL

-338 NIFTNNKLVLPTIVY
+338 NIFTNNELVLPTIVY
-353 YNYKIKKGQGNFEIA
+353 YNYKIKKEQGDFEIA

-385 SKSVDIYD
+385 GKSVDIYD
-393 ANQKYERLKLHNENI
+393 ADQKYERLKLHNENI

-417 YIFILLLLF
+417 YLFILLLLF
-426 AIALLAI
+426 AIALLVI

-457 QNIYHLSV
+457 QNIYHLSI
-465 ELRGKEERLK
+465 ELREKEEQLK
-475 SQENSLNLAEEE
+475 LQENSLHLAKEE
-487 LVSNENI
+487 LVSYENI

-514 NSGLA
+514 NSSLA
-519 QKIER
+519 QKIKR

-546 EVLMLEVYPDIVKGL
+546 EVLMVEVYPDIVKAL
-561 RDANLSSSEMHLCFL
+561 RDADLSFSEMHLCFL

-583 KAISTLLNIMP
+583 KAMSTLLNIIP

-616 YESLIHI
+616 YESLIHIQPV

>member
-1 MGVCLNFSQK
+1 M
-11 KHTPLTPCFHQ
+11 T
-22 VKDCVP
+22 
-28 YFTQIIFPFSFLQ
+28 FL
-41 VQDFLDNL
+41 V
-49 PLYFFWMKSFIY
+49 
-61 ILLTSLTFFL
+61 
-71 VGCQTESEE
+71 VGCQNESEE

-106 LPEEMSPR
+106 LLEEMSPR
-114 LVARWCMLYARAAD
+114 LIARWCMLYARAAD
-128 KIEDDMPYT
+128 KIEDEMPYT
-137 NQLEIALKHYQKK
+137 NQLEIALKYYQKK

-187 LAIKNYNRAGYICSY
+187 LAIKDYNRAGYICSY
-202 MADLYEVDLRYIL
+202 MGDLYEVDLRYIL

-226 FQLANNTTS
+226 FYLANNTTS

-264 MVLDSLNVEEVRS
+264 MVMDSLNVEEVRS

-283 GNIYNDLGDY
+283 SNIYNNLGDY

-310 VASDYLVL
+310 IASDYLVL

-338 NIFTNNKLVLPTIVY
+338 NIFTNNELVLPTIVY
-353 YNYKIKKGQGNFEIA
+353 YNYKIKKEQGDFEIA

-385 SKSVDIYD
+385 GKSVDIYD
-393 ANQKYERLKLHNENI
+393 ADQKYERLKLHNENI

-417 YIFILLLLF
+417 YLFILLLLF
-426 AIALLAI
+426 AIALLVI

-457 QNIYHLSV
+457 QNIYHLSI
-465 ELRGKEERLK
+465 ELREKEEQLK
-475 SQENSLNLAEEE
+475 LQENSLHLAKEE
-487 LVSNENI
+487 LVSYENI

-514 NSGLA
+514 NSSLA
-519 QKIER
+519 QKIKR

-546 EVLMLEVYPDIVKGL
+546 EVLMVEVYPDIVKAL
-561 RDANLSSSEMHLCFL
+561 RDADLSFSEMHLCFL

-583 KAISTLLNIMP
+583 KAMSTLLNIIP

-616 YESLIHI
+616 YESLIHIQPV

>member
-1 MGVCLNFSQK
+1 
-11 KHTPLTPCFHQ
+11 
-22 VKDCVP
+22 
-28 YFTQIIFPFSFLQ
+28 
-41 VQDFLDNL
+41 
-49 PLYFFWMKSFIY
+49 MKSFIY
-61 ILLTSLTFFL
+61 ILLTSLTFL
-71 VGCQTESEE
+71 VVGCQNESEE

-114 LVARWCMLYARAAD
+114 LIARWCMLYARAAD
-128 KIEDDMPYT
+128 KIEDEMPYT
-137 NQLEIALKHYQKK
+137 NQLEIALKYYQKK

-179 YSDALEVA
+179 YSDALKVA
-187 LAIKNYNRAGYICSY
+187 LAIKDYNRAGYICSY
-202 MADLYEVDLRYIL
+202 MGDLYEVDLRYIL

-226 FQLANNTTS
+226 FHLANNTTS

-264 MVLDSLNVEEVRS
+264 MVMDSLNVEEVRS

-283 GNIYNDLGDY
+283 SNIYNNLGDY

-310 VASDYLVL
+310 IASDYLVL

-338 NIFTNNKLVLPTIVY
+338 NIFTNNELVLPTIVY
-353 YNYKIKKGQGNFEIA
+353 YNYKIKKEQGDFEIA

-385 SKSVDIYD
+385 GKSVDIYD
-393 ANQKYERLKLHNENI
+393 ADQKYERLKLHNENI

-417 YIFILLLLF
+417 YLFILLLLF
-426 AIALLAI
+426 AIALLVI

-457 QNIYHLSV
+457 QNIYHLSI
-465 ELRGKEERLK
+465 ELREKEEQLK
-475 SQENSLNLAEEE
+475 LQENSLHLAKEE
-487 LVSNENI
+487 LVSYENI

-514 NSGLA
+514 NSSLA
-519 QKIER
+519 QKIKK

-546 EVLMLEVYPDIVKGL
+546 EVLMVEVYPDIVKAL
-561 RDANLSSSEMHLCFL
+561 RDADLSFSEMHLCFL

-583 KAISTLLNIMP
+583 KAMSTLLNIIP

-616 YESLIHI
+616 YESLIHIQPV

>member
-1 MGVCLNFSQK
+1 
-11 KHTPLTPCFHQ
+11 
-22 VKDCVP
+22 
-28 YFTQIIFPFSFLQ
+28 
-41 VQDFLDNL
+41 
-49 PLYFFWMKSFIY
+49 MKSFIY
-61 ILLTSLTFFL
+61 ILLTSLTFL
-71 VGCQTESEE
+71 VVGCQNESEE

-106 LPEEMSPR
+106 LLEEMSPR
-114 LVARWCMLYARAAD
+114 LIARWCMLYARAAD
-128 KIEDDMPYT
+128 KIEDEMPYT
-137 NQLEIALKHYQKK
+137 NQLEIALKYYQKK

-187 LAIKNYNRAGYICSY
+187 LAIKDYNRAGYICSY
-202 MADLYEVDLRYIL
+202 MGDLYEVDLRYIL

-226 FQLANNTTS
+226 FYLANNTTS

-264 MVLDSLNVEEVRS
+264 MVMDSLNVEEVRS

-283 GNIYNDLGDY
+283 SNIYNNLGDY

-310 VASDYLVL
+310 IASDYLVL

-338 NIFTNNKLVLPTIVY
+338 NIFTNNELVLPTIVY
-353 YNYKIKKGQGNFEIA
+353 YNYKIKKEQGDFEIA

-385 SKSVDIYD
+385 GESVDIYD
-393 ANQKYERLKLHNENI
+393 ADQKYERLKLHNENI

-417 YIFILLLLF
+417 YLFILLLLF
-426 AIALLAI
+426 AIALLVI

-457 QNIYHLSV
+457 QNIYHLSI
-465 ELRGKEERLK
+465 ELREKEEQLK
-475 SQENSLNLAEEE
+475 LQENSLHLAKEE
-487 LVSNENI
+487 LVSYENI

-514 NSGLA
+514 NSSLA
-519 QKIER
+519 QKIKR

-546 EVLMLEVYPDIVKGL
+546 EVLMVEVYPDIVKAL
-561 RDANLSSSEMHLCFL
+561 RDADLSFSEMHLCFL

-583 KAISTLLNIMP
+583 KAMSTLLNIIP

-599 TRLRVRKKLH
+599 TRLRLRKKLH

-616 YESLIHI
+616 YESLIHIQPV

>member
-1 MGVCLNFSQK
+1 M
-11 KHTPLTPCFHQ
+11 
-22 VKDCVP
+22 
-28 YFTQIIFPFSFLQ
+28 
-41 VQDFLDNL
+41 
-49 PLYFFWMKSFIY
+49 
-61 ILLTSLTFFL
+61 
-71 VGCQTESEE
+71 
-80 IRLINQAERLF
+80 
-91 DAYPDSVITTLDSIP
+91 
-106 LPEEMSPR
+106 
-114 LVARWCMLYARAAD
+114 
-128 KIEDDMPYT
+128 
-137 NQLEIALKHYQKK
+137 
-150 KMREE
+150 
-155 EAEIGLYL
+155 
-163 GRSYVE
+163 
-169 DKEYEKAMRA
+169 
-179 YSDALEVA
+179 
-187 LAIKNYNRAGYICSY
+187 
-202 MADLYEVDLRYIL
+202 
-215 AAEKYKESGKY
+215 
-226 FQLANNTTS
+226 
-235 YVRAFVNEAH
+235 
-245 SYSIADSSYLALAS
+245 
-259 LKQAE
+259 
-264 MVLDSLNVEEVRS
+264 
-277 YVYNGL
+277 
-283 GNIYNDLGDY
+283 GDY

-310 VASDYLVL
+310 IASDYLVL

-338 NIFTNNKLVLPTIVY
+338 NIFTNNELVLPTIVY
-353 YNYKIKKGQGNFEIA
+353 YNYKIKKEQGDFEIA

-385 SKSVDIYD
+385 GKSVDIYD
-393 ANQKYERLKLHNENI
+393 ADQKYERLKLHNENI

-417 YIFILLLLF
+417 YLFILLLLF
-426 AIALLAI
+426 AIALLVI

-457 QNIYHLSV
+457 QNIYHLSI
-465 ELRGKEERLK
+465 ELREKEEQLK
-475 SQENSLNLAEEE
+475 LQENSLHLAKEE
-487 LVSNENI
+487 LVSYENI

-514 NSGLA
+514 NSSLA
-519 QKIER
+519 QKIKK

-546 EVLMLEVYPDIVKGL
+546 EVLMVEVYPDIVKAL
-561 RDANLSSSEMHLCFL
+561 RDADLSFSEMHLCFL

-583 KAISTLLNIMP
+583 KAMSTLLNIIP

-616 YESLIHI
+616 YESLIHIQPV

>member
-1 MGVCLNFSQK
+1 
-11 KHTPLTPCFHQ
+11 
-22 VKDCVP
+22 
-28 YFTQIIFPFSFLQ
+28 
-41 VQDFLDNL
+41 
-49 PLYFFWMKSFIY
+49 MKSFIY
-61 ILLTSLTFFL
+61 ILLTSLTFL
-71 VGCQTESEE
+71 VVGCQNESEE

-128 KIEDDMPYT
+128 KIEDEMPYT
-137 NQLEIALKHYQKK
+137 NQLEIALKYYQKK

-179 YSDALEVA
+179 YSDALKVA
-187 LAIKNYNRAGYICSY
+187 LAIKDYNRAGYICSY
-202 MADLYEVDLRYIL
+202 MGDLYEVDLRYIL

-226 FQLANNTTS
+226 FYLANNATS

-264 MVLDSLNVEEVRS
+264 MVMDSLNVEEVRS

-283 GNIYNDLGDY
+283 SNIYNNLGDY

-310 VASDYLVL
+310 IASDYLVL

-338 NIFTNNKLVLPTIVY
+338 NIFTNNELVLPTIVY
-353 YNYKIKKGQGNFEIA
+353 YNYKIKKEQGDFEIA

-385 SKSVDIYD
+385 GKSVDIYD
-393 ANQKYERLKLHNENI
+393 ADQKYERLKLHNENI

-426 AIALLAI
+426 SIALFVI
-433 FYLMTLRRK
+433 FYLMTLRHK

-452 INDLN
+452 INNLN

-465 ELRGKEERLK
+465 VLRGKEERLK
-475 SQENSLNLAEEE
+475 SQENSLHLAEEE
-487 LVSNENI
+487 LVSFENI

-514 NSGLA
+514 DSDLA
-519 QKIER
+519 QKIKR

-546 EVLMLEVYPDIVKGL
+546 EVLMVEVYPDIVKAL
-561 RDANLSSSEMHLCFL
+561 RDADLSFSEMHLCFL

-583 KAISTLLNIMP
+583 KAMSTLLNIIP

>member
-1 MGVCLNFSQK
+1 
-11 KHTPLTPCFHQ
+11 
-22 VKDCVP
+22 
-28 YFTQIIFPFSFLQ
+28 
-41 VQDFLDNL
+41 
-49 PLYFFWMKSFIY
+49 MKSFIY
-61 ILLTSLTFFL
+61 ILLTSLTFL
-71 VGCQTESEE
+71 VVGCQNESEE

-128 KIEDDMPYT
+128 KIEDEMPYT
-137 NQLEIALKHYQKK
+137 NQLEIALKYYQKK

-187 LAIKNYNRAGYICSY
+187 LAIKDYNRAGYICSY
-202 MADLYEVDLRYIL
+202 MGDLYEVDLRYIL

-226 FQLANNTTS
+226 FHLANNTTS

-264 MVLDSLNVEEVRS
+264 MVMDSLNVEEVRS

-302 CIELDPEE
+302 CIELDLED

-318 TDISLKCMDM
+318 VDIEEKRGNI
-328 EKAEY
+328 EKAEQ
-333 YLKKA
+333 YLRKA
-338 NIFTNNKLVLPTIVY
+338 SEVSTDNELVLITITY
-353 YNYKIKKGQGNFEIA
+353 YNYVMNKKQDNLKNALNFYEK
-368 LSFHEQYVAI
+368 YVAT

-393 ANQKYERLKLHNENI
+393 AEQKYERLKLHNKNV
-408 ELVLKNQKS
+408 ELVLENQKI
-417 YIFILLLLF
+417 YLFILLLLF
-426 AIALLAI
+426 AIALLVI

-457 QNIYHLSV
+457 QNIYHLSI
-465 ELRGKEERLK
+465 ELREKEEQLK
-475 SQENSLNLAEEE
+475 LQENSLHLAKEE
-487 LVSNENI
+487 LVSYEST

-499 DLRHRLINLREIKIL
+499 DLRYRLINLREIKIQ
-514 NSGLA
+514 NSSLT
-519 QKIER
+519 QKIKR

-546 EVLMLEVYPDIVKGL
+546 EVLMVEVYPDIVKAL
-561 RDANLSSSEMHLCFL
+561 RDADLSFSEMHLCFL

-583 KAISTLLNIMP
+583 KAMSTLLNIIQLP
-594 TSVDK
+594 
-599 TRLRVRKKLH
+599 
-609 WEGKQDF
+609 
-616 YESLIHI
+616 

>member
-1 MGVCLNFSQK
+1 
-11 KHTPLTPCFHQ
+11 
-22 VKDCVP
+22 
-28 YFTQIIFPFSFLQ
+28 
-41 VQDFLDNL
+41 
-49 PLYFFWMKSFIY
+49 MKSFIY
-61 ILLTSLTFFL
+61 ILLTSLTFL
-71 VGCQTESEE
+71 VVGCLNESEE

-114 LVARWCMLYARAAD
+114 LIARWCMLYARAAD
-128 KIEDDMPYT
+128 KIEDEMPYT
-137 NQLEIALKHYQKK
+137 NQLEIALKYYQKK

-179 YSDALEVA
+179 YSDALKVA
-187 LAIKNYNRAGYICSY
+187 LAIKDYNRAGYICSY
-202 MADLYEVDLRYIL
+202 MGDLYEVDLRYIL

-226 FQLANNTTS
+226 FHLANNTTS

-264 MVLDSLNVEEVRS
+264 MVMDSLNVEEVRS

-283 GNIYNDLGDY
+283 SNIYNNLGDY

-310 VASDYLVL
+310 IASDYLVL

-338 NIFTNNKLVLPTIVY
+338 NIFTNNELVLPTIVY
-353 YNYKIKKGQGNFEIA
+353 YNYKIKKEQGDFEIA

-385 SKSVDIYD
+385 GKSVDIYD
-393 ANQKYERLKLHNENI
+393 ADQKYERLKLHNENI

-417 YIFILLLLF
+417 YLFILLLLF
-426 AIALLAI
+426 AIALLVI

-457 QNIYHLSV
+457 QNIYHLSI
-465 ELRGKEERLK
+465 ELREKEEQLK
-475 SQENSLNLAEEE
+475 LQENSLHLAKEE
-487 LVSNENI
+487 LVSYENI

-514 NSGLA
+514 NSSLA
-519 QKIER
+519 QKIKR

-546 EVLMLEVYPDIVKGL
+546 EVLMVEVYPDIVKAL
-561 RDANLSSSEMHLCFL
+561 RDADLSFSEMHLCFL

-583 KAISTLLNIMP
+583 KAMSTLLNIIP

-616 YESLIHI
+616 YESLIHIQPV

>member
-1 MGVCLNFSQK
+1 
-11 KHTPLTPCFHQ
+11 
-22 VKDCVP
+22 
-28 YFTQIIFPFSFLQ
+28 
-41 VQDFLDNL
+41 
-49 PLYFFWMKSFIY
+49 MKSFIY
-61 ILLTSLTFFL
+61 ILLTSLTFL
-71 VGCQTESEE
+71 VVGCQNESEE

-106 LPEEMSPR
+106 LLEEMSPR
-114 LVARWCMLYARAAD
+114 LIARWCMLYARAAD
-128 KIEDDMPYT
+128 KIEDEMPYT
-137 NQLEIALKHYQKK
+137 NQLEIALKYYQKK

-187 LAIKNYNRAGYICSY
+187 LAIKDYNRAGYICSY
-202 MADLYEVDLRYIL
+202 MGDLYEVDLRYIL

-226 FQLANNTTS
+226 FHLANNTTS

-264 MVLDSLNVEEVRS
+264 MVMDSLNVEEVRS

-283 GNIYNDLGDY
+283 SNIYNNLGDY

-310 VASDYLVL
+310 IASDYLVL

-338 NIFTNNKLVLPTIVY
+338 NIFTNNELVLPTIVY
-353 YNYKIKKGQGNFEIA
+353 YNYKIKKEQGDFEIA

-385 SKSVDIYD
+385 GKSVDIYD
-393 ANQKYERLKLHNENI
+393 ADQKYERLKLHNENI

-417 YIFILLLLF
+417 YLFILLLLF
-426 AIALLAI
+426 AIALLVI

-457 QNIYHLSV
+457 QNIYHLSI
-465 ELRGKEERLK
+465 ELREKEEQLK
-475 SQENSLNLAEEE
+475 LQENSLHLAKEE
-487 LVSNENI
+487 LVSYENI

-499 DLRHRLINLREIKIL
+499 DLRDRLINLREIKIL
-514 NSGLA
+514 NSSLA
-519 QKIER
+519 QKIKR

-546 EVLMLEVYPDIVKGL
+546 EVLMVEVYPDIVKAL
-561 RDANLSSSEMHLCFL
+561 RDADLSFSEMHLCFL

-583 KAISTLLNIMP
+583 KAMSTLLNIIP

-616 YESLIHI
+616 YESLIHIQPV

>member
-1 MGVCLNFSQK
+1 
-11 KHTPLTPCFHQ
+11 
-22 VKDCVP
+22 
-28 YFTQIIFPFSFLQ
+28 
-41 VQDFLDNL
+41 
-49 PLYFFWMKSFIY
+49 MKSFIY
-61 ILLTSLTFFL
+61 ILLTSLTFL
-71 VGCQTESEE
+71 VVGCQNESEE

-106 LPEEMSPR
+106 LLEEMSPR
-114 LVARWCMLYARAAD
+114 LIARWCMLYARAAD
-128 KIEDDMPYT
+128 KIEDEMPYT
-137 NQLEIALKHYQKK
+137 NQLEIALKYYQKK

-187 LAIKNYNRAGYICSY
+187 LAIKDYNRAGYICSY
-202 MADLYEVDLRYIL
+202 MGDLYEVDLRYIL

-226 FQLANNTTS
+226 FHLANNTTS

-264 MVLDSLNVEEVRS
+264 MVMDSLNVEEVRS

-283 GNIYNDLGDY
+283 SNIYNNLGDY

-310 VASDYLVL
+310 IASDYLVL

-338 NIFTNNKLVLPTIVY
+338 NIFTNKELVLPTIVY
-353 YNYKIKKGQGNFEIA
+353 YNYKIKKEQGDFEIA

-385 SKSVDIYD
+385 GKSVDIYD
-393 ANQKYERLKLHNENI
+393 ADQKYERLKLHNENI

-417 YIFILLLLF
+417 YLFILLLLF
-426 AIALLAI
+426 AIALLVI

-457 QNIYHLSV
+457 QNIYHLSI
-465 ELRGKEERLK
+465 ELREKEEQLK
-475 SQENSLNLAEEE
+475 LQENSLHLAKEE
-487 LVSNENI
+487 LVSYENI

-514 NSGLA
+514 NSSLA
-519 QKIER
+519 QKIKR

-546 EVLMLEVYPDIVKGL
+546 EVLMVEVYPDIVKAL
-561 RDANLSSSEMHLCFL
+561 RDADLSFSEMHLCFL

-583 KAISTLLNIMP
+583 KAMSTLLNIIP

-616 YESLIHI
+616 YESLIHIQPV

>member
-1 MGVCLNFSQK
+1 
-11 KHTPLTPCFHQ
+11 
-22 VKDCVP
+22 
-28 YFTQIIFPFSFLQ
+28 
-41 VQDFLDNL
+41 
-49 PLYFFWMKSFIY
+49 MKSFIY
-61 ILLTSLTFFL
+61 ILLTSLTFL
-71 VGCQTESEE
+71 VVGCQNESEE

-114 LVARWCMLYARAAD
+114 LIARWCMLYARAAD
-128 KIEDDMPYT
+128 KIEDEMPYT
-137 NQLEIALKHYQKK
+137 NQLEIALKYYQKK

-202 MADLYEVDLRYIL
+202 MGDLYEVDLRYIL

-226 FQLANNTTS
+226 FHLANNTTS

-264 MVLDSLNVEEVRS
+264 MVMDSLNVEEVRS

-283 GNIYNDLGDY
+283 SNIYNNLGDY

-310 VASDYLVL
+310 IASDYLVL

-338 NIFTNNKLVLPTIVY
+338 NIFTNNELVLPTIVY
-353 YNYKIKKGQGNFEIA
+353 YNYKIKKEQGDFEIA

-385 SKSVDIYD
+385 GKSVDIYD
-393 ANQKYERLKLHNENI
+393 ADQKYERLKLHNENI

-417 YIFILLLLF
+417 YLFILLLLF
-426 AIALLAI
+426 AIALLVI

-457 QNIYHLSV
+457 QNIYHLSI
-465 ELRGKEERLK
+465 ELREKEEQLK
-475 SQENSLNLAEEE
+475 LQENSLHLAKEE
-487 LVSNENI
+487 LVSYENI

-514 NSGLA
+514 NSSLA
-519 QKIER
+519 QKIKR

-546 EVLMLEVYPDIVKGL
+546 EVLMVEVYPDIVKAL
-561 RDANLSSSEMHLCFL
+561 RDADLSFSEMHLCFL

-583 KAISTLLNIMP
+583 KAMSTLLNIIP

-599 TRLRVRKKLH
+599 TRLRIRKKLH

-616 YESLIHI
+616 YESLIHIQPV

>member
-1 MGVCLNFSQK
+1 
-11 KHTPLTPCFHQ
+11 
-22 VKDCVP
+22 
-28 YFTQIIFPFSFLQ
+28 
-41 VQDFLDNL
+41 
-49 PLYFFWMKSFIY
+49 MKSFIY
-61 ILLTSLTFFL
+61 ILLTSLTFL
-71 VGCQTESEE
+71 VVGCQNESEE

-106 LPEEMSPR
+106 LLEEMSPR
-114 LVARWCMLYARAAD
+114 LIARWCMLYARAAD
-128 KIEDDMPYT
+128 KIEDEMPYT
-137 NQLEIALKHYQKK
+137 NQLEIALKYYQKK

-187 LAIKNYNRAGYICSY
+187 LAIKDYNRAGYICSY
-202 MADLYEVDLRYIL
+202 MGDLYEVDLSYIL

-226 FQLANNTTS
+226 FHLANNTTS

-264 MVLDSLNVEEVRS
+264 MVMDSLNVEEVRS

-283 GNIYNDLGDY
+283 SNIYNNLGDY

-310 VASDYLVL
+310 IASDYLVL

-338 NIFTNNKLVLPTIVY
+338 NIFTNNELVLPTIVY
-353 YNYKIKKGQGNFEIA
+353 YNYKIKKEQGDFEIA

-385 SKSVDIYD
+385 GKSVDIYD
-393 ANQKYERLKLHNENI
+393 ADQKYERLKLHNENI

-417 YIFILLLLF
+417 YLFILLLLF
-426 AIALLAI
+426 AIALLVI

-457 QNIYHLSV
+457 QNIYHLSI
-465 ELRGKEERLK
+465 ELREKEEQLK
-475 SQENSLNLAEEE
+475 LQENSLHLAKEE
-487 LVSNENI
+487 LVSYENI

-514 NSGLA
+514 NSSLA
-519 QKIER
+519 QKIKR

-546 EVLMLEVYPDIVKGL
+546 EVLMVEVYPDIVKAL
-561 RDANLSSSEMHLCFL
+561 RDADLSFSEMHLCFL

-583 KAISTLLNIMP
+583 KAMSTLLNIIP

-616 YESLIHI
+616 YESLIHIQPV